1 MDGIYNNTG
10 YRNTRNRKQI
20 LILDVFD
27 DSLSDTH
34 LGSATEFNIPLFE
47 PLIIDKKS
55 EVYLDN
61 FVTFNSNI
69 SHISDNTAFV
79 LKINEFNIA
88 SNVASSI
95 NNAHIYNS
103 IIIPNEHNSVS
114 GNNSA
119 VLHKAKKF
127 NYVCDINP
135 GKISNITGKITNLT
149 GNSMFHGENVLFTHT
164 YILTGIDNTNYS
176 GNDPNNSLPFPLL
189 STDKFVSLS
198 NMREKVLNSDG
209 SGVAIVSNTI
219 KGGFLALHEDTTS
232 VIYFST
238 NKELGGI
245 LDPAE
250 DIVFQLGDRE
260 LINGAFQELRITIG
274 SSNLHLHDAGHG
286 RFIAEFSINS
296 VE

>member
-20 LILDVFD
+20 LILDVLD
-27 DSLSDTH
+27 VLEGTV
-34 LGSATEFNIPLFE
+34 LGSASEFNIPLFE

-69 SHISDNTAFV
+69 SHVSDNTAFV

-88 SNVASSI
+88 SNVASSN

-103 IIIPNEHNSVS
+103 IIIPNEHNSAS

-127 NYVCDINP
+127 NYICDINP
-135 GKISNITGKITNLT
+135 GKIGRISGTITNLA
-149 GNSMFHGENVLFTHT
+149 GNSMFHGGNVLFTHT
-164 YILTGIDNTNYS
+164 YILTGIDNTTYS
-176 GNDPNNSLPFPLL
+176 GIGNSLPFPLL
-189 STDKFVSLS
+189 STDEFVSLS
-198 NMREKVLNSDG
+198 NMREKDLNSDG
-209 SGVAIVSNTI
+209 SGVGIASNTI
-219 KGGFLALHEDTTS
+219 KGGFLVLHEDTTS

-245 LDPAE
+245 LDPGQN
-250 DIVFQLGDRE
+250 IVFQLDRPK
-260 LINGAFQELRITIG
+260 INNAYPELRIGIEST
-274 SSNLHLHDAGHG
+274 NLHFHDAGHG